1 MNAVKTS
8 RNERNSRFEQEL
20 YAAVRSGARDVPV
33 PPFETLASRVTDSRP
48 VEPYEQFFAEP
59 SGGTHGGRFRLP
71 RMAWAAAAVVLL
83 VGGAALVN
91 AVMLAPLQ
99 ATKSAAQD
107 AFSLHAEYSTS
118 QNGVWEDAAA
128 MEDAEGV
135 KDAAPAP
142 FPDDCAEKILSL
154 CPAIAVPLP

>member
-1 MNAVKTS
+1 MNAVHTS
-8 RNERNSRFEQEL
+8 RNNGFEEKL

-33 PPFETLASRVTDSRP
+33 PPFETLASRVADSRP
-48 VEPYEQFFAEP
+48 VEPYEQFFANP
-59 SGGTHGGRFRLP
+59 SNSTHGRRFRLSG
-71 RMAWAAAAVVLL
+71 MAWAAAAVVLL

-91 AVMLAPLQ
+91 AMLPDPLQ
-99 ATKSAAQD
+99 TTKSAAQD
-107 AFSLHAEYSTS
+107 AFSLRAEYSTS

-142 FPDDCAEKILSL
+142 FPDDCAEKILSV